1 MSKEMDIGFSYRE
14 RKNFYDVTIQ
24 KIEKFAPV
32 LQKIRA
38 FLIYDLI
45 ITIVFWGSVFLVGE
59 VSTEGF
65 GPIAIW
71 ALFIAWPIKI
81 LENYIVGPLFALWF
95 QKHDFTAIEILL
107 SSLIIF
113 VLTLLIPVVTLR
125 SALCMAVI
133 YCVVYAICKK
143 VRLISD
149 E

>member
-1 MSKEMDIGFSYRE
+1 MMSRFKKLRSLLLFF
-14 RKNFYDVTIQ
+14 K
-24 KIEKFAPV
+24 
-32 LQKIRA
+32 KIRA
-38 FLIYDLI
+38 FLIYDFI
-45 ITIVFWGSVFLVGE
+45 ITIVFWGSVFWVGE
-59 VSTEGF
+59 VFTEGF

-95 QKHDFTAIEILL
+95 QKHEFTAIEILL

-113 VLTLLIPVVTLR
+113 GLTLLIPVVTLR

-143 VRLISD
+143 VRS
-149 E
+149 

>member
-1 MSKEMDIGFSYRE
+1 MMSRFKKLRNLLLFF
-14 RKNFYDVTIQ
+14 K
-24 KIEKFAPV
+24 
-32 LQKIRA
+32 KIRA

-59 VSTEGF
+59 VCPKGF
-65 GPIAIW
+65 GPVAIW
-71 ALFIAWPIKI
+71 AMFIAWPIKI

-95 QKHDFTAIEILL
+95 QKHEFTAIEILL

-113 VLTLLIPVVTLR
+113 GLTLLIPVVTLR